1 MNTPAQSKHK
11 RAERRRSAG
20 VSVKGDELQ
29 TAAGLEGQARRA
41 GPGDAGEA
49 APAAGSLAGI
59 TAAER
64 HQMISEAAYF
74 RAERRAFAAGGEV
87 EDWVEAEAEIDEL
100 ILSGG
105 SHARRAGQFV

>member
-1 MNTPAQSKHK
+1 MNTPAQSKRK
-11 RAERRRSAG
+11 RAR
-20 VSVKGDELQ
+20 
-29 TAAGLEGQARRA
+29 T
-41 GPGDAGEA
+41 
-49 APAAGSLAGI
+49 GI

-64 HQMISEAAYF
+64 HRMISEAAYF